1 MFLALASLR
10 AMLAITMTCALLA
23 SFVAGEKFVS
33 SSETSSGTFVPET
46 AFGLWFLRTATWEHH
61 VLRVAINDLKR
72 LLDTTLPAAPVI
84 VDVGCGQGQSF
95 RLLGNAFKPGRI
107 IGVDFHEPSLVEAHR
122 AAQSCS
128 QDDGWASEIELLHGD
143 CARLPLPDASAD
155 IVFCHQTFHHL
166 VDQVHSLDEFRRVLK
181 PGGVLLFAESTDAY
195 IKSWVIRLLFRHPM
209 HVQKSADGYLDMIR
223 NAGFAFGPQ
232 NVSMPYLWWSR
243 AADFGL
249 LERLGLHRPLPG
261 KRRETLVNVAAI
273 KVG

>member
-1 MFLALASLR
+1 MR
-10 AMLAITMTCALLA
+10 AVLAITMTCGLFA

-33 SSETSSGTFVPET
+33 SSEISSVAFVPET

-72 LLDTTLPAAPVI
+72 LVDTALPEAAVI

-95 RLLGNAFKPGRI
+95 RLLGEAFRPGRI
-107 IGVDFHEPSLVEAHR
+107 IGVDFHEPSLVEAQT
-122 AAQSCS
+122 AARDCS
-128 QDDGWASEIELLHGD
+128 RGDGWASEIELLHGD
-143 CARLPLPDASAD
+143 CAQLPLPNASAD

-166 VDQVHSLDEFRRVLK
+166 VDQGRSLDEFRRVLK

-209 HVQKSADGYLDMIR
+209 HVQKSADAYLDMIR
-223 NAGFAFGPQ
+223 NTGFAFGPQ

>member
-1 MFLALASLR
+1 
-10 AMLAITMTCALLA
+10 MLAITMACALFA
-23 SFVAGEKFVS
+23 SIVAGEKFVS
-33 SSETSSGTFVPET
+33 SSEISSVAFVPET

-72 LLDTTLPAAPVI
+72 LVEPNLPAAPVI

-107 IGVDFHEPSLVEAHR
+107 IGVDFHEPSLVQAHSAAR
-122 AAQSCS
+122 ACS
-128 QDDGWASEIELLHGD
+128 QTDGWTTEIQLLHGD

-166 VDQVHSLDEFRRVLK
+166 VDQARSLDEFRRVLK

-209 HVQKSADGYLDMIR
+209 QVQKSADAYLDMIR
-223 NAGFAFGPQ
+223 SAGFAFGSQ

-249 LERLGLHRPLPG
+249 LERLGLHRPMPG

-273 KVG
+273 KAV

>member
-1 MFLALASLR
+1 MR
-10 AMLAITMTCALLA
+10 AVLAITMTCGLFA

-33 SSETSSGTFVPET
+33 SSEISSVAFVPET

-72 LLDTTLPAAPVI
+72 LVDTALPEAAVI

-95 RLLGNAFKPGRI
+95 RLLGEAFRPGRI
-107 IGVDFHEPSLVEAHR
+107 IGVDFHEPSLVEAQS
-122 AAQSCS
+122 AARDCTRG
-128 QDDGWASEIELLHGD
+128 DGWASEIELLHGD
-143 CARLPLPDASAD
+143 CAQLPLPNASAD

-166 VDQVHSLDEFRRVLK
+166 VDQGRSLDEFRRVLK

-209 HVQKSADGYLDMIR
+209 HVQKSADAYLDMIR
-223 NAGFAFGPQ
+223 NTGFAFGPQ